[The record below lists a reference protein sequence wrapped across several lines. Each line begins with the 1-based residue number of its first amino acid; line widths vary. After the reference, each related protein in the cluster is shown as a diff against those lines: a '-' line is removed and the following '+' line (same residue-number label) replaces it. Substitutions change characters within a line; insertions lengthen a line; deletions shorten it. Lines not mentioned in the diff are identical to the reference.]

1 MKNVL
6 IKVACGLLM
15 LSGVGLSAEAEG
27 RFATINLQK
36 VFDKYWKT
44 KEAETLL
51 KTRADDMEK
60 EHKNMLEDWKKA
72 RDDYQNLQAA
82 ANDQAVGADER
93 QKRKKSA
100 DDKLKYLKDTEET
113 IVQYE
118 KQCRSTLDDQRRITS
133 EKILGEIRGVVSAK
147 AAAGRYALVV
157 DTSAESVNRA
167 PVVLF
172 STNENDLSDAVLSQL
187 NSTAPAETAKPQD
200 TKSDSK
206 ASAK

>member
-1 MKNVL
+1 MDQDNLVRFE
-6 IKVACGLLM
+6 ARQPQNGLPAV
-15 LSGVGLSAEAEG
+15 SI
-27 RFATINLQK
+27 R
-36 VFDKYWKT
+36 D
-44 KEAETLL
+44 LL
-51 KTRADDMEK
+51 K
-60 EHKNMLEDWKKA
+60 
-72 RDDYQNLQAA
+72 AA
-82 ANDQAVGADER
+82 LRHRPD
-93 QKRKKSA
+93 
-100 DDKLKYLKDTEET
+100 
-113 IVQYE
+113 
-118 KQCRSTLDDQRRITS
+118 RI
-133 EKILGEIRGVVSAK
+133 ILGEIRGVVSAK